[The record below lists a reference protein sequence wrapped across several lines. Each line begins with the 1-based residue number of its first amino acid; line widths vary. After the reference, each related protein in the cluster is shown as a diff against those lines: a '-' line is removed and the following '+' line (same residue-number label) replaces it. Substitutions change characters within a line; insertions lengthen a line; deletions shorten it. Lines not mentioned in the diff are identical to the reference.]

1 MNATAQDQASARQPI
16 DVAAAMVDLLYRQ
29 SNAVL
34 FANFVIALPVFYV
47 LRSSVPLP
55 MLAGW
60 MAAVYLL
67 TTLRIGMSWRYFR
80 HGGEASPQAWARRF
94 MVLSWLSSLLWGAV
108 GSSIL
113 LPPEPQLVAFCCIV
127 LAGMSGGA
135 IPSLSAHP
143 ATYRGS
149 VAAMLLPFTIYCL
162 VQQGPVY
169 GVYAGFAACLLCV
182 NIYYSQVTYRAL
194 RDGVTLRFENVALIG
209 ELERERDRA
218 TAADRA
224 KTRFLAAAGHDLR
237 QPVYAIG
244 LQAASLLTLGERGD
258 VPGGQAHAI
267 GSRLQSTLGRMDS
280 LLDGLLDVSRL
291 DAGVMPVHRQPL
303 QLARL
308 LAEVRDEYAEQARQ
322 RGSALRVVPARAWI
336 DSDPD
341 LLKRI
346 LDNLVANALRHAP
359 RASILV
365 GARRRAAGM
374 EIQVIDTGPGIAPAQ
389 QARVFDEFA
398 QAPGTHAAAGDDPA
412 AAKGLGLGLAIVRRL
427 AALLGHTVTL
437 RSAPGR
443 GCVFSVHVPLA
454 ADAVAPLPAIA
465 PAVPAAAGEP
475 LCVMLVDDDPQVLG
489 ALTELLMLWG
499 HMVYGGRTVAAVCDA
514 HRAAGG
520 GAAAPVHLILADY
533 RLAEGQTGIDA
544 VGMLRAWLGHAV
556 PALIVTGDTAPDRLQ
571 ALHDSG
577 FPVLHKPIHG
587 EALRAALHRAVEP
600 AGTV

>member
-1 MNATAQDQASARQPI
+1 MTATGTGLPPAWQPG
-16 DVAAAMVDLLYRQ
+16 DVPAAMVDLLYRQ

-34 FANFVIALPVFYV
+34 FANFVIALPVVYV
-47 LRSSVPLP
+47 LRPSVPLP

-67 TTLRIGMSWRYFR
+67 TTLRIGLSWRYFR
-80 HGGEASPQAWARRF
+80 RDGSTPPQVWARRF

-108 GSSIL
+108 GSAIL

-127 LAGMSGGA
+127 LAGMSSGA

-258 VPGGQAHAI
+258 VAGGQAHAI
-267 GSRLQSTLGRMDS
+267 GHRLQATLARMDN
-280 LLDGLLDVSRL
+280 LLDGLLDASRL
-291 DAGVMPVHRQPL
+291 DAGVMPVRRQPL

-308 LAEVRDEYAEQARQ
+308 LAELRDEYAEQACQ
-322 RGSALRVVPARAWI
+322 RGSVLRVVPARAWI

-365 GARRRAAGM
+365 GARRRGDAM
-374 EIQVIDTGPGIAPAQ
+374 EIQVIDTGPGIVAAQ
-389 QARVFDEFA
+389 QSRVFDEYA
-398 QAPGTHAAAGDDPA
+398 QVPGLATAGDDQA
-412 AAKGLGLGLAIVRRL
+412 GAKGLGLGLAIVRRL
-427 AALLGHTVTL
+427 AALLGHQVGL

-443 GCVFSVHVPLA
+443 GCVFSVRVPLA
-454 ADAVAPLPAIA
+454 AAAAQVHPATPAI
-465 PAVPAAAGEP
+465 PAAAGEP
-475 LCVMLVDDDPQVLG
+475 LCVMLVDDDAQVLG
-489 ALTELLMLWG
+489 ALTELLSLWG
-499 HMVYGGRTVAAVCDA
+499 HVVYSGRTVAAV
-514 HRAAGG
+514 RAAYR
-520 GAAAPVHLILADY
+520 AASQDGPAPVHLILADY
-533 RLAEGQTGIDA
+533 RLAEGLTGIAA
-544 VGMLRAWLGHAV
+544 VGMLRASLGRAV

-577 FPVLHKPIHG
+577 FPVLHKPIQG
-587 EALRAALHRAVEP
+587 EALRAALHRAVQLAE
-600 AGTV
+600 AA